1 MQVILRRHIF
11 NERKWA
17 QVMPTAC
24 LASSRLPRRA
34 QYRNGFA
41 WVCYKKNA
49 GIWRAMSSG
58 MDDAQAG

>member
-11 NERKWA
+11 NERTWA

-34 QYRNGFA
+34 QYRNGCA

-49 GIWRAMSSG
+49 GI
-58 MDDAQAG
+58 